1 MFGGLIG
8 FSLQAAGGDLGL
20 LEQAM
25 KAANETSS
33 KIGKLFLSHNSQ
45 QLVLV
50 CFVPE
55 VHI

>member
-1 MFGGLIG
+1 VFGGLIG

-55 VHI
+55 VLL